1 MKRLL
6 LLILLAFCIPSLAVD
21 TTFDWSGLEKSKIS
35 LEAGTPDEK
44 SAVHQNEPD
53 SPWL

>member
-1 MKRLL
+1 MKRILSL
-6 LLILLAFCIPSLAVD
+6 SLLAFSIPIFADD